1 MSRIGNK
8 AIAIPS
14 GVKVAVDA
22 AGVTVEGK
30 TKLSMPLP
38 PLVAVEVKDGNVHVS
53 MASDDRKASAM
64 QGLTR
69 SLINNMVIGVT
80 TGFKKELQIVGV
92 GYKAQLT
99 GKKLVLNLG
108 FSHTIEFNVPEGVKV
123 TVDGAKITVEG
134 ADKQAVGEAAA
145 EIRRFRPPEPY
156 KGKGIRYADER
167 IILKEGKPWVDPGI
181 KELIKWLLRIEI
193 RCARAAISGFVKRFP
208 GPRSARDSVSA
219 SPPTT
224 STVSSSTM

>member
-1 MSRIGNK
+1 
-8 AIAIPS
+8 
-14 GVKVAVDA
+14 
-22 AGVTVEGK
+22 
-30 TKLSMPLP
+30 
-38 PLVAVEVKDGNVHVS
+38 
-53 MASDDRKASAM
+53 M

-123 TVDGAKITVEG
+123 TVDGAKITGITIDVPAPNKIIISG
-134 ADKQAVGEAAA
+134 PNKQMVGQFAA
-145 EIRRFRPPEPY
+145 EVREKRPPEPY

-167 IILKEGKPWVDPGI
+167 IILKEGK
-181 KELIKWLLRIEI
+181 
-193 RCARAAISGFVKRFP
+193 
-208 GPRSARDSVSA
+208 SVG
-219 SPPTT
+219 
-224 STVSSSTM
+224 

>member
-8 AIAIPS
+8 TIAIPS

-30 TKLSMPLP
+30 SKLSMPLP
-38 PLVAVEVKDGNVHVS
+38 PLVAVEVKDAHVHVT
-53 MASDDRKASAM
+53 MASEDRKASAM

-69 SLINNMVIGVT
+69 SLINNMVIGVSK
-80 TGFKKELQIVGV
+80 GFKKELQIVGV

-108 FSHTIEFNVPEGVKV
+108 YSHPIEFSVPDSVKV
-123 TVDGAKITVEG
+123 AVEGPKIFIEG
-134 ADKQAVGEAAA
+134 ADKQAVGEVAA

-156 KGKGIRYADER
+156 KGKGIRYSDER
-167 IILKEGKPWVDPGI
+167 IILKEGK
-181 KELIKWLLRIEI
+181 
-193 RCARAAISGFVKRFP
+193 
-208 GPRSARDSVSA
+208 SVG
-219 SPPTT
+219 
-224 STVSSSTM
+224 